1 MNKNSASVLLG
12 LVGLGLAKQKFGS
25 SARKS
30 NKFIKMRIN
39 FDLII
44 SNEDFSATSPS
55 SQEILDYADGLF
67 YSTIPE
73 HQKGSDAWRKRYRGI
88 DGFNK
93 LTSDIAKM
101 CHELDLYCEAGLD
114 NLDPDELE
122 WLFQEI
128 SEKVKSLNPLG
139 NFSEYIGWSGN
150 IGDGTPLGVWKGL
163 SSDFSDALSLPSNI
177 IEGVAFDKNSFF
189 GSVTGCG
196 ITLIQPQHHIEEFDY
211 DDQDRPI
218 FPPEWVQSEGDYGDE
233 GAIIG
238 SAYIDFHFNVPKS
251 VEHTPLLFVKVREKV
266 DRFLDLFFAP
276 EREGF
281 FTRETLLNWCY
292 KTTSVQIDDNLDIP
306 HNIRMMFNVAKE
318 RPSELRKF

>member
-25 SARKS
+25 NARKS
-30 NKFIKMRIN
+30 KNFIKMRVN
-39 FDLII
+39 FDLMI
-44 SNEDFSATSPS
+44 SNEDFSATSPG
-55 SQEILDYADGLF
+55 SQEILGYADILF
-67 YSTIPE
+67 DSIIPE
-73 HQKGSDAWRKRYRGI
+73 HQKASDAWRKRYRGT

-101 CHELDLYCEAGLD
+101 CHKLDLYCEAGLD

-128 SEKVKSLNPLG
+128 CLKVKSLRPLG
-139 NFSEYIGWSGN
+139 SFSEYIGWSGN
-150 IGDGTPLGVWKGL
+150 IGDGTPLGVWQGL
-163 SSDFSDALSLPSNI
+163 SIDFSDALSLPPNI

-196 ITLIQPQHHIEEFDY
+196 ITLIQPQYHIEEFEY

-218 FPPEWVQSEGDYGDE
+218 FPPEWVQSEGDYGDD

-251 VEHTPLLFVKVREKV
+251 VEHTPLLFVKVRKKV
-266 DRFLDLFFAP
+266 DSFLGLLFAP

-281 FTRETLLNWCY
+281 FSRETHLNWCY
-292 KTTSVQIDDNLDIP
+292 KTTSVEIDDNLDIP
-306 HNIRMMFNVAKE
+306 NNIRMMFNVAKDK
-318 RPSELRKF
+318 PSELRRF

>member
-25 SARKS
+25 NSRKS

-55 SQEILDYADGLF
+55 SDNILGFADGLF
-67 YSTIPE
+67 DWTIPE
-73 HQKGSDAWRKRYRGI
+73 HQKASDAWRKRYRGV

-93 LTSDIAKM
+93 FTSDIAKM
-101 CHELDLYCEAGLD
+101 CHKLDLYCEAGLD
-114 NLDPDELE
+114 NLNPDELE
-122 WLFQEI
+122 WLFQELFG
-128 SEKVKSLNPLG
+128 KLKSLRPLAS
-139 NFSEYIGWSGN
+139 FSEYIGWSGN
-150 IGDGTPLGVWKGL
+150 IGDGTPLAVWKGL
-163 SSDFSDALSLPSNI
+163 SSDFSDALSVSPNI

-189 GSVTGCG
+189 GSITGCG

-218 FPPEWVQSEGDYGDE
+218 FPPEWVQSEGDYGDD
-233 GAIIG
+233 GVIIG
-238 SAYIDFHFNVPKS
+238 SAYIDFNFQVPKS
-251 VEHTPLLFVKVREKV
+251 VEHTPLLFIKAREV
-266 DRFLDLFFAP
+266 INGYLDLLFAP

-281 FTRETLLNWCY
+281 FTRETHLNWSY
-292 KTTSVQIDDNLDIP
+292 KTTSIEIDDNLDIP
-306 HNIRMMFNVAKE
+306 KNIRMMFNVAKE
-318 RPSELRKF
+318 KQSELRKF

>member
-163 SSDFSDALSLPSNI
+163 SSDFSDAL
-177 IEGVAFDKNSFF
+177 
-189 GSVTGCG
+189 
-196 ITLIQPQHHIEEFDY
+196 
-211 DDQDRPI
+211 
-218 FPPEWVQSEGDYGDE
+218 
-233 GAIIG
+233 
-238 SAYIDFHFNVPKS
+238 
-251 VEHTPLLFVKVREKV
+251 
-266 DRFLDLFFAP
+266 
-276 EREGF
+276 
-281 FTRETLLNWCY
+281 
-292 KTTSVQIDDNLDIP
+292 
-306 HNIRMMFNVAKE
+306 
-318 RPSELRKF
+318 